1 MKRIEIERERRG
13 ILQEVPPRLDE
24 PMLVPIPEE
33 NGVPKLAPRGACGP
47 GTKKESRGTYSHALS
62 YQIHIINEHTQK
74 KIYDRLVREVH
85 ALKASFGH
93 SPY

>member
-1 MKRIEIERERRG
+1 MRVEKLVKRIEIERERRG

-62 YQIHIINEHTQK
+62 YIRSILSMSILIK
-74 KIYDRLVREVH
+74 KN
-85 ALKASFGH
+85 
-93 SPY
+93 